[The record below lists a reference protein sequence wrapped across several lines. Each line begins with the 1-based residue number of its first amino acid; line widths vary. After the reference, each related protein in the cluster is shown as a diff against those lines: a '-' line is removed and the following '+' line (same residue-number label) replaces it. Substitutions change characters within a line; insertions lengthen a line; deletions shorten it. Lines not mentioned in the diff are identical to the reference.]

1 MKLSIIT
8 VNLNNSEGL
17 LKTIRSVQSQVFK
30 EFELIVIDGAS
41 TDNSL
46 EIIQQNND
54 IIQYYLSEKDHGI
67 YNAMNK
73 GIQRAKGEYCL
84 FLNSGDCFYDEFV
97 LKNVFS
103 KISGNESVVYGNSYK
118 IKPHYRRV
126 IKYKPKLTLYDFYKT
141 VPALHHQAS
150 FIKSELFS
158 KYGLYDEK
166 IQIIA
171 DWEFFFRVIILN
183 EVETKYIDL
192 IVSTFDGTG
201 LSNSLPKGS
210 DMRMKANIMKNN
222 ILSENF
228 PGYILS
234 DYQMF
239 DEMVS
244 RSSVFSRM
252 MNKLKYFSLKL

>member
-17 LKTIRSVQSQVFK
+17 LKTIRSVQNQVFK
-30 EFELIVIDGAS
+30 EIELIVIDGAS

-46 EIIQQNND
+46 EIIQQNKD
-54 IIQYYLSEKDHGI
+54 IIQYYLSEKDDGI

-73 GIQRAKGEYCL
+73 GIHRATGDYCL
-84 FLNSGDCFYDEFV
+84 FLNSGDCFYNEFV
-97 LKNVFS
+97 LKDVFNQ
-103 KISGNESVVYGNSYK
+103 ISGNESIVYGNSYK

-126 IKYKPKLTLYDFYKT
+126 IKYQPKLTLYDFYKT

-150 FIKSELFS
+150 FIRRDLFS

-183 EVETKYIDL
+183 EVKAKYIDL
-192 IVSTFDGTG
+192 IISTFDGTG

-210 DMRMKANIMKNN
+210 NLRLQANIMKNN
-222 ILSENF
+222 ILSKNF
-228 PGYILS
+228 PEHILS

-239 DEMVS
+239 DEFFS

-252 MNKLKYFSLKL
+252 MNKLKYFSIKL

>member
-17 LKTIRSVQSQVFK
+17 LKTIRSVQNQVFK

-73 GIQRAKGEYCL
+73 GIQRAIGEYCL
-84 FLNSGDCFYDEFV
+84 FLNSGDSFYDEFV

-103 KISGNESVVYGNSYK
+103 QISGNEGIVYGNSYK

-150 FIKSELFS
+150 FIKRELFS

-183 EVETKYIDL
+183 EVETKYIDI

-210 DMRMKANIMKNN
+210 DMRMKANTMKDN

-244 RSSVFSRM
+244 RSSVFRRM